1 VSAVQFRLCPLP
13 QRLIPTASFFFHVLA
28 IAAQVLID
36 NIYKEFLELRNMK
49 FISKI
54 FFIIAILVLIIASFN
69 FSGVSKNKGTFSPM
83 PKKITSEY
91 FSVDPSQKLVYDS
104 NFGEALSIIE
114 KKGNDYILDMRNDD
128 FFFVQTVQVI
138 NDTVYITKLDEN
150 VDVFL
155 FISAGVEVS
164 YERPS
169 IRFPFPLTVND
180 SWQWTGV
187 ELIDGENPDTIN
199 ISGKVLGNEIVST
212 EAGDF
217 DCVRFQI
224 DINKK
229 KSGSHTKFYEWRTP
243 KIGLVK
249 LEAYIDS
256 KGFIGTI
263 MDLLGYDEM
272 NFILKKII

>member
-1 VSAVQFRLCPLP
+1 MVFTYMKNILFKKIIYIPL
-13 QRLIPTASFFFHVLA
+13 
-28 IAAQVLID
+28 
-36 NIYKEFLELRNMK
+36 
-49 FISKI
+49 
-54 FFIIAILVLIIASFN
+54 FIIVLGMSIA
-69 FSGVSKNKGTFSPM
+69 VTENKPNRNLYVASSRDIGL
-83 PKKITSEY
+83 EY
-91 FSVDPSQKLVYDS
+91 FSVDSSLKLVYKS

-114 KKGNDYILDMRNDD
+114 KRGNDYVLDMRNDD
-128 FFFVQTVQVI
+128 FFFVQTVHVA
-138 NDTVYITKLDEN
+138 NDTVYITKLDEE

-155 FISAGVEVS
+155 FISAGVTVT
-164 YERPS
+164 YPHPS
-169 IRFPFPLTVND
+169 LRFPFPLSSKG

-187 ELIDGENPDTIN
+187 ELIDGANPDTIN
-199 ISGKVLGNEIVST
+199 ISGKVLGNELVNT

-217 DCVRFQI
+217 DCVKFQI

-263 MDLLGYDEM
+263 MDLLGYSEM
-272 NFILKKII
+272 NFTLKKII

>member
-1 VSAVQFRLCPLP
+1 
-13 QRLIPTASFFFHVLA
+13 
-28 IAAQVLID
+28 
-36 NIYKEFLELRNMK
+36 MK

-54 FFIIAILVLIIASFN
+54 FFTITILVLAVASIN
-69 FSGVSKNKGTFSPM
+69 FSGVSKSRGTFSPM
-83 PKKITSEY
+83 PKEITSEY
-91 FSVDPSQKLVYDS
+91 FSVDPSQKLVYNS
-104 NFGEALSIIE
+104 NFGEAFSVIE
-114 KKGNDYILDMRNDD
+114 KKGNDYVLDMRNDD
-128 FFFVQTVQVI
+128 FFFVQTVHVK
-138 NDTVYITKLDEN
+138 NDTVYLTKLDEK

-155 FISAGVEVS
+155 FISGGVSVT
-164 YERPS
+164 YEHPS
-169 IRFPFPLTVND
+169 LRFPFPLSSNG

-187 ELIDGENPDTIN
+187 ELIDGANPDTIN
-199 ISGKVLGNEIVST
+199 ISGKVLGNEVVNT
-212 EAGDF
+212 EAGNF
-217 DCVRFQI
+217 DCVKFQI